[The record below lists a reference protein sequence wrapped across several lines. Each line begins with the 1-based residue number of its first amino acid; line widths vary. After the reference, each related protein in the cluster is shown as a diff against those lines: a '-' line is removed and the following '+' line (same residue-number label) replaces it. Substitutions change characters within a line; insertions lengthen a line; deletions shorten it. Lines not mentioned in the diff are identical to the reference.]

1 MASPAAAAAV
11 VSVSDGYLLS
21 RFGLGADASLFRLGA
36 LSVIFLEEVVR
47 LYAPLVFKG
56 LSFVLLC
63 IPLPNL
69 FGAEQA
75 GEGDTDA
82 SSSESTADAPTV
94 PEEYA
99 TFVDDRKASR
109 GDDNDV
115 YMLQTHGFDKFRHTS
130 EAFLLRNKLASGT
143 SSDVAEDEGD
153 EAAAGG
159 EARGGKKKLPTLRRG
174 RSKTRGKGSRNAAL

>member
-1 MASPAAAAAV
+1 MAATPAAAV

-21 RFGLGADASLFRLGA
+21 SFGLGADASLFRLGA

-69 FGAEQA
+69 FGAESA

-94 PEEYA
+94 PDEYA
-99 TFVDDRKASR
+99 TFVDDRKANR

-115 YMLQTHGFDKFRHTS
+115 YMLQTHGFDKFRHNS
-130 EAFLLRNKLASGT
+130 AAFLERNKLASAV
-143 SSDVAEDEGD
+143 SAEDDEG
-153 EAAAGG
+153 EGP
-159 EARGGKKKLPTLRRG
+159 RKHPPSLKKVLPTMR
-174 RSKTRGKGSRNAAL
+174 RSKSRTKGKGSRGAL